1 MPTLNILSKPISQPI
16 LNPDDPSYALSPKP
30 HDDPRNPLRQPKHKS
45 HKDQKDYQEVLRQW
59 LECMKN
65 SYANVK
71 NWIDKDEPL
80 WVESKLG
87 LDSNGEFR
95 SIPFINMTHPSLE
108 VLDKTNPRDTHP
120 WKILD
125 NKTSNE
131 CHRHGTMETKFLPMD
146 IHEES
151 PLELEKK
158 DYVIDGHGA
167 TL

>member
-1 MPTLNILSKPISQPI
+1 
-16 LNPDDPSYALSPKP
+16 
-30 HDDPRNPLRQPKHKS
+30 
-45 HKDQKDYQEVLRQW
+45 
-59 LECMKN
+59 
-65 SYANVK
+65 
-71 NWIDKDEPL
+71 
-80 WVESKLG
+80 
-87 LDSNGEFR
+87 
-95 SIPFINMTHPSLE
+95 MTHPSLE
-108 VLDKTNPRDTHP
+108 VLDKTNQRDTHP

-131 CHRHGTMETKFLPMD
+131 CHRHGMMETKFLPMD